1 MKSEHCEHEGNCMK
15 TRCSLSTPETAN
27 VKMNNQHEI
36 GSLKI
41 KMKRKVNMRAKA
53 SISLSNIAASYD
65 YMIASIKEG
74 ALLAVIATVWSTQAR
89 EMT

>member
-1 MKSEHCEHEGNCMK
+1 
-15 TRCSLSTPETAN
+15 
-27 VKMNNQHEI
+27 
-36 GSLKI
+36 
-41 KMKRKVNMRAKA
+41 MKRKVNMRAKA
-53 SISLSNIAASYD
+53 SISLKDIAASYG